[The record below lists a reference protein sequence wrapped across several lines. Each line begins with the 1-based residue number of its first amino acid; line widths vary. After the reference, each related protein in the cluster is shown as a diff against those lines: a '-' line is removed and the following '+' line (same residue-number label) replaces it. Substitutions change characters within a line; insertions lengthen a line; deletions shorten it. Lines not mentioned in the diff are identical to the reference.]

1 MIPRYQKIMFYALV
15 AGIILMATIL
25 FFEHKRAQDRL
36 AAAADATPI
45 AAPVDSST
53 ETVTF
58 DVASDAD
65 DSIVAQG
72 RQLALP
78 QESSVRAHAL
88 LERLLGDYALPPS
101 THPLTSGAAVDD
113 VFLLTLPIVSPSPAA
128 EAHAADSAPRSIRHT
143 TQPSDRGSDAAGELA
158 VINLRGTFVDKHPSG
173 VEVETLTIQSILGT
187 LHANF
192 PQITQVRFLVDG
204 QPRDTL
210 AGHADLT
217 RVYTV
222 SDTTRA
228 SQAQTSGNGDQQ

>member
-1 MIPRYQKIMFYALV
+1 MIPRYQKVMFYALV

-25 FFEHKRAQDRL
+25 FYEHKRAQDRL
-36 AAAADATPI
+36 AAATDATPI

-58 DVASDAD
+58 DVANDVD
-65 DSIVAQG
+65 GSIVAQE

-78 QESSVRAHAL
+78 QEPSVRARAL
-88 LERLLGDYALPPS
+88 LERLLAEYALPQS

-113 VFLLTLPIVSPSPAA
+113 VFLLKLPVVSPPPAA
-128 EAHAADSAPRSIRHT
+128 DVQATDSSASHDT
-143 TQPSDRGSDAAGELA
+143 ESSDAGSDAAGRLA

-173 VEVETLTIQSILGT
+173 VEVETLTIQSMLGT

-204 QPRDTL
+204 QPHDTL

-222 SDTTRA
+222 SDTTRGT
-228 SQAQTSGNGDQQ
+228 QTQTSDSGDQQ